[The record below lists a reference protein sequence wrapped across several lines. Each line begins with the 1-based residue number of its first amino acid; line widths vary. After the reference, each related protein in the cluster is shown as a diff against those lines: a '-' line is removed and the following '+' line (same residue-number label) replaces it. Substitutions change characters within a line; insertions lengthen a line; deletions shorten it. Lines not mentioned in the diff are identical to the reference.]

1 MQELKYLDIWKGNFN
16 MTIFLLMTSTL
27 IDIFLFY
34 FFMKRFAECKKNKL
48 IIGFFGV
55 FIPNLGINISHF
67 ISLSESTLTLLNLIS
82 YILFIAFLTHNIKLP
97 MIDKFYFGGIYVLI
111 TLLSESITA
120 LELTQLLN
128 YDLDKIPL
136 VIDGTIPT
144 FATKTVLIICA
155 IILLKKDFFRTRKA
169 SKLIVCLVPLTSLFV
184 LSCYMFLYFIIEIPI
199 ENTILTLLLIFEI
212 SFLNLGF
219 LILYNRMKKENRTDL
234 EYQKLEFNLIKQK
247 KELTNAIASQEQ
259 LQSMRHD
266 FKNTVLI
273 LASHI
278 ENKKYTDAM
287 NFILTIQS
295 QISELDNNSLEVYTP
310 NKELNYLLS
319 HKIYFAKNHGIVT
332 QVNCLIPEE
341 LNLENDIIIVLFGNL
356 LDNAINA
363 CLEIDKSCFKKID
376 LKIKYF
382 DQSLFINI
390 KNTIDT
396 NHSEIP
402 NEGIGIKNIK
412 KTVRENSGIYEQ
424 FIENDYYCVKIIL
437 WDFN

>member
-1 MQELKYLDIWKGNFN
+1 MQELRYLDTWKGNFN
-16 MTIFLLMTSTL
+16 MTTFLLMISTL
-27 IDIFLFY
+27 IDLFLFY
-34 FFMKRFAECKKNKL
+34 FFMNRFAECKKNKL
-48 IIGFFGV
+48 ISLFGV
-55 FIPNLGINISHF
+55 FIPNLGINLNHF
-67 ISLSESTLTLLNLIS
+67 IPLNESTLTLLNLIS
-82 YILFIAFLTHNIKLP
+82 YILFIAFLTYNIKLP

-120 LELTQLLN
+120 LELTQLLD

-136 VIDGTIPT
+136 VIDGTVPT
-144 FATKTVLIICA
+144 FAIKTFLIISA

-169 SKLIVCLVPLTSLFV
+169 SKLIVYLVPLTSFFV
-184 LSCYMFLYFIIEIPI
+184 LSCYMFLFFIIEVPN
-199 ENTILTLLLIFEI
+199 ENTIFTLLLIFEI

-219 LILYNRMKKENRTDL
+219 FILYSRMKKENRIDL

-247 KELTNAIASQEQ
+247 EELTNVIASQEQ

-266 FKNTVLI
+266 FKNTVLV

-278 ENKKYTDAM
+278 ENKKYTEAM
-287 NFILTIQS
+287 NFISTIQS
-295 QISELDNNSLEVYTP
+295 QILELENNLLEVYTP

-332 QVNCLIPEE
+332 QVKCLIPEE
-341 LNLENDIIIVLFGNL
+341 LNLENDIIIVLLGNL

-363 CLEIDKSCFKKID
+363 CLEIDESCFKKID

-382 DQSLFINI
+382 DQSLFIEI
-390 KNTIDT
+390 KNTFDT
-396 NHSEIP
+396 NDSKIF

-412 KTVRENSGIYEQ
+412 KTVQENSGIYER
-424 FIENDYYCVKIIL
+424 FIENDCYCVKIIL